1 MDSDKKEAEDLAQY
15 TAVKKRC
22 PDDATLLVRTIVD
35 GIDGWLCPT
44 CGYFLPV

>member
-1 MDSDKKEAEDLAQY
+1 MDSNQKESEIVAQPN
-15 TAVKKRC
+15 AVKKRC
-22 PDDATLLVRTIVD
+22 PVDATLLVRTVVD